1 MDLRKSEA
9 IVVENAPLGVQAANN
24 AGIQCIVVL
33 NNTTLRISD
42 FDSMISEERIFK
54 GTESAKN
61 LLQNWC
67 K

>member
-1 MDLRKSEA
+1 
-9 IVVENAPLGVQAANN
+9 
-24 AGIQCIVVL
+24 VVL

-42 FDSMISEERIFK
+42 FESMISEERIFK